1 MKYNVSFV
9 RNEVSQSNIAIA
21 DNEMAV
27 MAWFKMYKPDARILT
42 VFPAK
47 PDDEKPGK
55 PCIEIPQN
63 YLPYMNAAD
72 NMSLILQ
79 HEKSMSCCFY
89 VMDKAY
95 YGNLAYPQLSAD
107 NRGHALVIGD
117 WYVIVTCSNGY
128 KYYINVSG
136 DSVVTMCAET
146 FDFIQNK

>member
-9 RNEVSQSNIAIA
+9 RNEVAQSNIAIA

-42 VFPAK
+42 IFSAT

-79 HEKSMSCCFY
+79 HEKGMNCRFY
-89 VMDKAY
+89 VMDKTY

-107 NRGHALVIGD
+107 NRGHSLVVGD

-128 KYYINVSG
+128 KYYVNVSG
-136 DSVVTMCAET
+136 DSVVTMCAEV